1 MQDPRTVAGPS
12 GVTMRWMVLVVA
24 YILVGL
30 FVIGVFDLLVSLG
43 DLLVSGQFVDPFFVV
58 GLIDTVLTL
67 LIIVEIHRL
76 LLAYIRQDPVIQI
89 VINVGIIAIAR
100 EIISFR
106 VGDYGGTSEALF
118 GAAALAVLL
127 LVLVLAF
134 FVLYSTKGSD
144 DIALPNWGE
153 TPFRDD
159 VPDRSMGESPT
170 ATARSQ
176 PDGGERPEPGDTDG
190 QSSHESGDD
199 GADASGD
206 TPTEQ

>member
-1 MQDPRTVAGPS
+1 
-12 GVTMRWMVLVVA
+12 MVLVVA

-43 DLLVSGQFVDPFFVV
+43 DLLMSGQFVDPFFVV

-106 VGDYGGTSEALF
+106 VADYCGTSDALF

-134 FVLYSTKGSD
+134 FVLYNTKGSD
-144 DIALPNWGE
+144 DIALPNWGSHRFGTMSLTDPWVKAQRRRHGHSLTVARDPNRVIQTGNRVTRAE
-153 TPFRDD
+153 TT
-159 VPDRSMGESPT
+159 GQT
-170 ATARSQ
+170 LQATL
-176 PDGGERPEPGDTDG
+176 PP
-190 QSSHESGDD
+190 SSDQAG
-199 GADASGD
+199 
-206 TPTEQ
+206 